1 MGSADAQGIPAS
13 GRLLPSAEGI
23 SLALSAARAGMW
35 EWDIHSNENRW
46 SDEVWPLYGLDQRQH
61 SPCYNHWLLS
71 VHEDDR
77 EQASVLIATAVAQ
90 RRPFEIEWRTHPDL
104 GPVRW
109 LLSRGQPGVC
119 QEDQV
124 QTYVG
129 IVMDISQRKAAEQ
142 SLQTLNDAL

>member
-109 LLSRGQPGVC
+109 RLSRGQPGVC